1 MTALRDVA
9 GFPPVA
15 FHTAERKAKSG
26 APSRGA
32 EHPGALYPGRLM
44 SQVLIVAAGKF
55 RDPVVFLVEV
65 VANDGLLHGAS
76 AYRRSGGDL

>member
-1 MTALRDVA
+1 
-9 GFPPVA
+9 
-15 FHTAERKAKSG
+15 
-26 APSRGA
+26 
-32 EHPGALYPGRLM
+32 M